1 MKQFLLF
8 LCACSLAL
16 QAATSVA
23 AGADARKVALVVGN
37 ASYANASPLAN
48 PVNDATD
55 VCSALRKLDFIV
67 ICKMNLSSKREFKDA
82 IFEFT
87 GKLDERSVA
96 LFYFA
101 GHGLQI
107 DGLNYLVPTKAAL
120 RTKSDIEDENVQINY
135 LMSELEARRAALNIF
150 VLDACRDN
158 PFVTPVRGYAPT
170 MGLASQLFT
179 PRNSI
184 VAMSTGPGQLSL
196 DGTGRNGTFT
206 KNLLQHMQR
215 PQLSVEDMF
224 KAVGGGTR
232 SDAQQLGRRQD
243 PQITASYT
251 DKFCMAGCAGETP
264 SGAGLQRGSSQA
276 ELRQLQQSLS
286 QARAR
291 QAELEEQAA
300 ALRRQQSDIE
310 ALRHS
315 AAATQSQDAVRT
327 RKVEAP
333 DEKPKLVPIVPSF

>member
-1 MKQFLLF
+1 MRRFFLF
-8 LCACSLAL
+8 ICACSLSL
-16 QAATSVA
+16 QAATSMA
-23 AGADARKVALVVGN
+23 SGADARKVALVVGN
-37 ASYANASPLAN
+37 AAYANASPLAN

-67 ICKMNLSSKREFKDA
+67 ICKINLSSKREFKDA

-120 RTKSDIEDENVQINY
+120 RTKSDIEDESVQINY

-206 KNLLQHMQR
+206 KNLLQHMQT

-232 SDAQQLGRRQD
+232 HDAQRVGRRQD

-251 DKFCMAGCAGETP
+251 DKFCMAGCAGDKP
-264 SGAGLQRGSSQA
+264 AAPGLQRAASQA
-276 ELRQLQQSLS
+276 ELRQLHESLAE
-286 QARAR
+286 ARAR
-291 QAELEEQAA
+291 QAELEQQAM
-300 ALRRQQSDIE
+300 ALRRQQADIE
-310 ALRHS
+310 ALRRS
-315 AAATQSQDAVRT
+315 AVTAEAPGAPRT
-327 RKVEAP
+327 RKVEVP